1 MSGKVG
7 VNAMLY
13 PLFSFYINIGK
24 VKKGRTE
31 ALPFYSVNLNY

>member
-24 VKKGRTE
+24 VKKVE
-31 ALPFYSVNLNY
+31 PKSYLSFV